1 MQISVELSGNEVL
14 MQSFSPKI
22 LYLRYVDLNIAIINE
37 LLS

>member
-14 MQSFSPKI
+14 MQRFSPKI